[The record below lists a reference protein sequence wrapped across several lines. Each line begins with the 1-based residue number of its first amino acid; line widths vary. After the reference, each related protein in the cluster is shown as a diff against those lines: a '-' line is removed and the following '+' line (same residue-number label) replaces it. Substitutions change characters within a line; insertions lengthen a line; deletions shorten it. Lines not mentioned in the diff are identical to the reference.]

1 MRHEIINNL
10 IRENGF
16 KTYLEIGLGDGQHF
30 ANVQCE
36 QKVGVDPMEAGVML
50 GNIEVWSMESDT
62 FFLMADFAKFDLIFI
77 DGLHHSDQVERDIV
91 NSWNCLNKGGI
102 ILVHD
107 IKPDNEEMTLIP
119 RQTKQW
125 VGDVYRT
132 WHGFRETYP
141 KIKTGYIEDPHGLGV
156 IYKSRHKVE
165 LGFASDVSFH
175 EYMDKGGWR

>member
-16 KTYLEIGLGDGQHF
+16 KTYLEIGLGDGKHF
-30 ANVQCE
+30 ANVKCE
-36 QKVGVDPMEAGVML
+36 QKVGVDPMAAGMQSPELNV
-50 GNIEVWSMESDT
+50 IVMESDE
-62 FFLMADFAKFDLIFI
+62 FFRYDNFKFDLIFI
-77 DGLHHSDQVERDIV
+77 DGLHYADQVERDIV
-91 NSWNCLNKGGI
+91 NSWNCLNKGGM

-132 WHGFRETYP
+132 WYGFRAKYP
-141 KIKTGYIEDPHGLGV
+141 KVKTDYIEDPHGLGV

-165 LGFASDVSFH
+165 LGFVSDISFQ
-175 EYMDKGGWR
+175 EYMDKEGWR